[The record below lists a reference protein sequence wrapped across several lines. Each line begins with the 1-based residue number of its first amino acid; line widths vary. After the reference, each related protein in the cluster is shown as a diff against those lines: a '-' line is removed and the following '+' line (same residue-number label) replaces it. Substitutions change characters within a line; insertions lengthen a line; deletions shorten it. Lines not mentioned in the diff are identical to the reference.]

1 MNNTEKAEQ
10 SAKKNFAEFF
20 RNPWNIVGVVLCVI
34 LIPILLLNCILIVKG
49 MVKPDEVPS
58 IGGYSPLIVLTE
70 SMEPEIKSGD
80 LIVCRKTDISDIRE
94 GMVISFFD
102 PEGNGSTVVTHKINT
117 IQTDEKGNVYYRTQG
132 VNNNIEDRVPVPSE
146 NVIGVYTG
154 VRFAFI
160 GRVVMFAQSPVGLL
174 VCIAVPVGIFALF
187 IFFKNR
193 RSKKETVTA
202 SQDSMAEIAA
212 LRAEIAALKEV
223 RDEKSEKTAE
233 VSENVVENNTENNV
247 ESTAENTEENC
258 EENNAENVSVGGEE
272 TGVNPLSEQ
281 EPHDDKPKTE

>member
-1 MNNTEKAEQ
+1 MNNTETAEQ
-10 SAKKNFAEFF
+10 SAKKSIAEFF

-70 SMEPEIKSGD
+70 SMEPEINSGD
-80 LIVCRKTDISDIRE
+80 LIVCRKTDIEDIRE
-94 GMVISFFD
+94 GMIISFFD
-102 PEGNGSTVVTHKINT
+102 PEGNGSTVVTHEINA
-117 IQTDEKGNVYYRTQG
+117 IVTDEEGKIYYRTQG

-154 VRFAFI
+154 VRFAFV

-174 VCIAVPVGIFALF
+174 VCIAVPVGLF
-187 IFFKNR
+187 VLIAFLKNR
-193 RSKKETVTA
+193 RAKGESVVA

-212 LRAEIAALKEV
+212 LRAEIAALKEA
-223 RDEKSEKTAE
+223 REESSETPAA
-233 VSENVVENNTENNV
+233 VTENNAENNTENAV
-247 ESTAENTEENC
+247 
-258 EENNAENVSVGGEE
+258 ENNSEND
-272 TGVNPLSEQ
+272 VNPSSEQ
-281 EPHDDKPKTE
+281 QTNEDKPQAD